1 MIIGYTGGSF
11 DALHIGHI
19 HFLKECRKY
28 CDKLVVS
35 LNTDEFIERYK
46 GRKLMFSFEERK
58 THLIDSGL
66 VNEVVAN
73 VGDEDSK
80 PSIEAV
86 KPNIVIIGSDWA
98 RRDYYKQMG
107 FTQDWLDD
115 RGIVLAY
122 IPYYKNISSS
132 SIRTRAY
139 ESVARNSNS

>member
-1 MIIGYTGGSF
+1 
-11 DALHIGHI
+11 
-19 HFLKECRKY
+19 
-28 CDKLVVS
+28 
-35 LNTDEFIERYK
+35 
-46 GRKLMFSFEERK
+46 MFSFEERK